1 VTGQRIRRVVIVGGG
16 TAGWMAAAALAQSFK
31 GSLEAIELIESE
43 AIGTVGVGE
52 ATIPPIRR
60 FNARLGIDEDEF
72 IRRTQGSFK
81 LGIEFVDWWRSGHAY
96 IHPFGRYG
104 ADIDNVSFVHYWMR
118 QRQTENTAPIDDY
131 CLPITAARAGRFSR
145 PPAQADGAFST
156 LGYAFHFDAGLYAR
170 FLREY
175 AEKRGVRRLEGR
187 IVDVRLRGE
196 DGFIESVVM
205 ESGQV
210 VAGDLFIDCSGFRGL
225 LIEEALRTGYVDWS
239 HWLPCNRAFAMP
251 SANAG
256 DPPPFTR
263 STARPAGW
271 QWRIPLQ
278 HRVGNGYVYC
288 SEFVS
293 DDVAAHSLRTNLEGA
308 ALADPRPLKFTA
320 GMRRKFWNR
329 NCVALGLAGGF
340 LEPLES
346 TSIHLIQSGIAKLL
360 TMFPDRGVD
369 PLLADEFNRQST
381 LQYEWIRDFLVAH
394 YHLTE
399 RDDSPF
405 WNYCRTMSIPDT
417 LRQKLELFRHRSLVF
432 RMDDELFLEPSWL
445 AVLMGQGVV
454 PASYDPLA
462 DAIDP
467 AVLERIMSGMRESIR
482 RTTASLPTHLEF
494 IRKHCRAPDLQQNP

>member
-1 VTGQRIRRVVIVGGG
+1 VNGQRVRRVVIVGGG
-16 TAGWMAAAALAQSFK
+16 TAGWMTAAALAHAFK
-31 GSLEAIELIESE
+31 GSLESIELVESE

-81 LGIEFVDWWRSGHAY
+81 LGIEFVDWLRPGHSY
-96 IHPFGRYG
+96 IHPFGRFG
-104 ADIDNVSFVHYWMR
+104 ADLDHVSFIHYWMR
-118 QRQTENTAPIDDY
+118 QRQQEQAAPLDDY
-131 CLPITAARAGRFSR
+131 CLAIAAARLGRFAR
-145 PPAQADGAFST
+145 PPAQSDGAFST
-156 LGYAFHFDAGLYAR
+156 FGYAFHFDAGLYAR
-170 FLREY
+170 YLRDY

-196 DGFIESVVM
+196 DGFIESVMM
-205 ESGQV
+205 EDGRS

-225 LIEEALRTGYVDWS
+225 LIEEALHTGFEDWS
-239 HWLPCNRAFAMP
+239 RWLPCNRAWAMP
-251 SANAG
+251 SASVG

-263 STARPAGW
+263 ATARASGW

-288 SEFVS
+288 SEFAS
-293 DDVAAHSLRTNLEGA
+293 DEEAARTLCANIEGT

-320 GMRRKFWNR
+320 GMRRRFWNR

-346 TSIHLIQSGIAKLL
+346 TSIHLVQSGIAKLL
-360 TMFPDRGVD
+360 TMFPDRGFD
-369 PLLADEFNRQST
+369 PLLIDEFNRQST
-381 LQYEWIRDFLVAH
+381 LQYEWIRDFLIAH

-405 WNYCRTMSIPDT
+405 WNYCRTMLIPDS
-417 LRQKLELFRHRSLVF
+417 LRHKMQLFRQRSLVF
-432 RMDDELFLEPSWL
+432 RMDDELFLEPSWI
-445 AVLMGQGVV
+445 AVFMGQGIL
-454 PASYDPLA
+454 PTAYDPLA
-462 DAIDP
+462 DAID
-467 AVLERIMSGMRESIR
+467 ALVLERGLGAMRETIR
-482 RTTASLPTHLEF
+482 RSAGSLPTHGEF
-494 IRKHCRAPDLQQNP
+494 IRRHCLAPDVR

>member
-1 VTGQRIRRVVIVGGG
+1 VSAPRIRRVVIVGGG
-16 TAGWMAAAALAQSFK
+16 TAGWMAAAALAQAFK
-31 GSLEAIELIESE
+31 GSLESIDLIESE
-43 AIGTVGVGE
+43 LIGTVGVGE

-81 LGIEFVDWWRSGHAY
+81 LGIEFVDWWRPGHAY

-104 ADIDNVSFVHYWMR
+104 ADLDNISFVHHWMR
-118 QRQTENTAPIDDY
+118 QRQQGKSTSIDDY
-131 CLPITAARAGRFSR
+131 CLAIAAARLGRFAR

-170 FLREY
+170 FLRDY

-205 ESGQV
+205 ENGAA

-225 LIEEALRTGYVDWS
+225 LIEEALHTGFVDWS
-239 HWLPCNRAFAMP
+239 RWLPCNRAWAMP
-251 SANAG
+251 SANVG

-263 STARPAGW
+263 ATARPAGW

-293 DDVAAHSLRTNLEGA
+293 DDEAAHTLRSNLEGA

-346 TSIHLIQSGIAKLL
+346 TSIHLVQSGISKLL

-369 PLLADEFNRQST
+369 PVLVDEFNRQST
-381 LQYEWIRDFLVAH
+381 LQYEWIRDFLIAH

-417 LRQKLELFRHRSLVF
+417 LHQKLELFRRRSLVF
-432 RMDDELFLEPSWL
+432 RADDELFLEPSWI
-445 AVLMGQGVV
+445 AVLMGQGIV
-454 PASYDPLA
+454 PVSYDPLA

-467 AVLERIMSGMRESIR
+467 LVVERVLRGMRESVQH
-482 RTTASLPTHLEF
+482 TAASLPTHLEF
-494 IRKHCRAPDLQQNP
+494 IRRHCRAPDAR